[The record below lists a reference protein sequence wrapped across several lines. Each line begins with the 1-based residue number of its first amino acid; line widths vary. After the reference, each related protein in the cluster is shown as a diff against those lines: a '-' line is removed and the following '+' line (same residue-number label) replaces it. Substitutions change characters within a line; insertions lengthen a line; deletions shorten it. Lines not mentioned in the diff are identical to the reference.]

1 MVGAHGPDGHVADDG
16 ARGRFPG
23 QQVAGQMGGDQL
35 ERRIGE
41 QLAERDAADQLD
53 PVLGQALAQHLRQV
67 RVGLDVHLVDHR
79 SQHPHAVP
87 LEQGVVEHDLV
98 DRPAHAPL
106 ADDHHRRVQH
116 LRHPRVGEA
125 DDRAHPRMA
134 RPLDQHHV
142 LVLRHLR
149 GGPGH
154 GGGQVVGDAAHH
166 VVGGEVARQGHR
178 AHVVQGVG
186 QVEDLLHQDGVLV
199 GARAVDHHVAL
210 PDRLEEAEP
219 MTVGRDQRRQ
229 PQRDGGLSP
238 VLAGGGQEDAAR
250 PAHSRAFDRRSIR
263 SRPSR
268 SRCTSSASSC
278 SGSRCSPSRSIM
290 SAAMASRISASA
302 MKNCGS
308 LL

>member
-1 MVGAHGPDGHVADDG
+1 MATWPMMAPAVASPASRSP
-16 ARGRFPG
+16 ARW
-23 QQVAGQMGGDQL
+23 VAISSSEG
-35 ERRIGE
+35 
-41 QLAERDAADQLD
+41 LASSSLKGMQPSSSIPCWARPWL
-53 PVLGQALAQHLRQV
+53 QHLRQV
-67 RVGLDVHLVDHR
+67 GVGLDVHLVDHR
-79 SQHPHAVP
+79 PQHPHPMP
-87 LEQGVVEHDLV
+87 LEQRVVEHDLV
-98 DRPAHAPL
+98 DRPAHAAL
-106 ADDHHRRVQH
+106 ADDHHRRLQH

-125 DDRAHPRMA
+125 DDRAHPGMA
-134 RPLDQHHV
+134 RPLDQDHV
-142 LVLRHLR
+142 LVLRQPR
-149 GGPGH
+149 RGPGH
-154 GGGQVVGDAAHH
+154 GRGQVVGDAAHH

-178 AHVVQGVG
+178 AHVVQRIG
-186 QVEDLLHQDGVLV
+186 QVEDLLHQHRILV
-199 GARAVDHHVAL
+199 GARAVDHQVAL

-219 MTVGRDQRRQ
+219 MPVGRDQRRQ

-268 SRCTSSASSC
+268 SRCTSSGSSC